1 MQWTQRPSVFR
12 FGSFA
17 WIHQQT
23 PRLKSYKLLDFFH
36 VQINLR
42 PVRSQPPPSP
52 LLLLLLLRLLRL
64 PSLFLGCLFP
74 WSWFREVLRGRIVLI
89 FSTLCLANNVEGTV
103 EHISAGRHLKGRQ
116 PGAGTICIKP
126 PWPLSMERLVSY
138 PSAVPSAYSRQQ

>member
-1 MQWTQRPSVFR
+1 MCIFSVLLYHNCKLSAD
-12 FGSFA
+12 SF
-17 WIHQQT
+17 
-23 PRLKSYKLLDFFH
+23 RLKNYKLLYFFR
-36 VQINLR
+36 VKINLR
-42 PVRSQPPPSP
+42 SVRSPPPPSPLP
-52 LLLLLLLRLLRL
+52 LLLLLLLQRLLRL
-64 PSLFLGCLFP
+64 PLLFLGCLFP

-126 PWPLSMERLVSY
+126 PWPLSMERVVSH